1 MYATLIRSIKP
12 TRREL
17 LTLVVVVLMLVLMVG
32 AAFASTP
39 TPVPTATGIPT
50 LTVDPSPLFASV
62 STYVPMFF
70 GILAVAGGILIGK
83 RIAEYIIKAIA
94 DAF

>member
-1 MYATLIRSIKP
+1 MLSIFIRSVKP
-12 TRREL
+12 TRREML
-17 LTLVVVVLMLVLMVG
+17 SLVVVVLMLVLMVG
-32 AAFASTP
+32 AAFADTP
-39 TPVPTATGIPT
+39 TPPPTITIDPT
-50 LTVDPSPLFASV
+50 PLFTSI